1 MQPDQALRKNSI
13 QIAVEKPFGFL
24 AFGLGSGLS
33 PRAPG
38 TVGTLVGMLLWI
50 PFVNLPT
57 VLGLVFVI
65 TMFMIGIRIC
75 DVVSHALGVHD
86 HGGIVWDEIVGIW
99 LVLAFIPFD
108 WRWWLAAFVLFRIF
122 DIAKPWPIGWLD
134 RRITGGL
141 GIMMDDVIA
150 AFYTLAVF
158 GLVGWLM
165 VVVG

>member
-1 MQPDQALRKNSI
+1 MPPDKALRKNSL
-13 QIAVEKPFGFL
+13 QAAVEKPAGFL

-57 VLGLVFVI
+57 ALGLILVI
-65 TMFMIGIRIC
+65 AMFMIGIRIC

-86 HGGIVWDEIVGIW
+86 HGGIVWDEMVGIW
-99 LVLAFIPFD
+99 LVLVFIPFD

-134 RRITGGL
+134 RCLAGGF
-141 GIMMDDVIA
+141 GIMVDDVIA
-150 AFYTLAVF
+150 ALYALAVL
-158 GLVGWLM
+158 GLGTGLISAI
-165 VVVG
+165 G